1 MKKTVLL
8 ISTVIIL
15 MTTKLVLS
23 ANLNTG
29 ERISITSTTLGE
41 ERNIQVLL
49 PENYHSNTKAT
60 YPVIYLLDGDFAFHG
75 VSGMLNFMANKGQ
88 LIPDVILV
96 AIADKGTDKYR
107 QYMTPAGLTAPL
119 KKEDA
124 GKAEEFLTFL
134 TKEVKPYINR
144 HYRAANNT
152 ILVGQS
158 IGGLFVFNAL
168 LESPDAFEHF
178 ISMSPSIW
186 LNDHAILNKA
196 KTFIENDKH
205 KTTSLYLSLGDE
217 NRTGIYGLIQL
228 LDEAQPKHIRWHFSH
243 YPNEN
248 HNSVGLVALR
258 NNLKIIFSDW
268 FISENKLSTI
278 TSADKLISHYQ
289 SLLLSLNISQ
299 PIPTPSIK
307 SAIRSFYRQQKTD
320 DIPTFMTKVKN
331 ELPASEQAFI
341 LMLASY
347 TGYYDSPKSALK
359 ILQESESRFDNSIE
373 YLKSIASTFE
383 QLKQTKSAY
392 NYYQKALSLAKR
404 YKSNQWQINIIE
416 AKLLKNKG

>member
-307 SAIRSFYRQQKTD
+307 SAD
-320 DIPTFMTKVKN
+320 
-331 ELPASEQAFI
+331 
-341 LMLASY
+341 
-347 TGYYDSPKSALK
+347 
-359 ILQESESRFDNSIE
+359 
-373 YLKSIASTFE
+373 
-383 QLKQTKSAY
+383 
-392 NYYQKALSLAKR
+392 
-404 YKSNQWQINIIE
+404 
-416 AKLLKNKG
+416 